1 MKKLLSRRRASK
13 NEAPTR
19 ITNETV
25 AEHRER
31 ILAGGRR
38 FKYPMQYARHRLVF
52 NTILVAIVAVILLVV
67 VGWWQL
73 YSVQNTSDFMYRVTR
88 IFPLPVA
95 KVDGEQVRYSDY
107 LMSYK
112 ASVHYLQQSEQLDLS
127 SENGKR
133 QVAFNKRESMDNA
146 VADAYAGK
154 LARELNIHVT
164 SKEIDQVIDEDRNTA
179 NGRISQETYDAS
191 ALNILGWGP
200 DEYRDDAKGKL
211 IRQKVSYTIDTVANS
226 RQEKAAQLLQQSTD
240 FDKISTDLG
249 GDADQKVAVG
259 ASGLVPLTNRDG
271 GLSKAASTLE
281 VGKVSPAIKTAIGDG
296 YYFVKL
302 LERTDKQIS
311 YTYLRIPLTAFEEK
325 VAALKKDGK
334 IKEYIALPKVDAQN

>member
-1 MKKLLSRRRASK
+1 MKKLLSRRRANK

-38 FKYPMQYARHRLVF
+38 FKYPMQYARHKLVF
-52 NTILVAIVAVILLVV
+52 NTIIVAVAAVILLVL

-73 YSVQNTSDFMYRVTR
+73 YSVQNTSNFMYRVTR
-88 IFPLPVA
+88 VFPLPVA
-95 KVDGEQVRYSDY
+95 QVDGEQVRYSSY

-112 ASVHYLQQSEQLDLS
+112 ASVHYLQQSEQLDLG

-154 LARELNIHVT
+154 LARELTIGVT
-164 SKEIDQVIDEDRNTA
+164 NKEIDQVIDEDRNTA
-179 NGRISQETYDAS
+179 NGRISQETYDTS

-200 DEYRDDAKGKL
+200 DEYRDDAKSKL
-211 IRQKVSYTIDTVANS
+211 IRQKVSYSIDTTAND
-226 RQEKAAQLLQQSTD
+226 RQQKASQLLQQGMD
-240 FDKISTDLG
+240 FDKVATELG
-249 GDADQKVAVG
+249 GEGDQKAAVG
-259 ASGLVPLTNRDG
+259 ASGLVPLNNRDG
-271 GLSKAASTLE
+271 GLSKAAVGLE

-311 YTYLRIPLTAFEEK
+311 YVYLRIPLTVFEEK
-325 VAALKKDGK
+325 LAALKKDGK
-334 IKEYIALPKVDAQN
+334 VKEYIALPKVDTQN